1 MSTMFPKREKLA
13 AQHRTHVNAQEH
25 SGQYSEQEPKNL
37 FFSLPIEL
45 QRKIEIMRS
54 HPVADLVRKEIP
66 PPPKFQFGPAGP
78 VGTYAF
84 PRPYPSGSGWGP
96 PDPKVSEVD

>member
-13 AQHRTHVNAQEH
+13 AEHRTHVNAQE
-25 SGQYSEQEPKNL
+25 SEPKNL

-66 PPPKFQFGPAGP
+66 PGFMFGPP
-78 VGTYAF
+78 TREYAF
-84 PRPYPSGSGWGP
+84 PRPYPSGSGP
-96 PDPKVSEVD
+96 EPTLHLEVD

>member
-13 AQHRTHVNAQEH
+13 AEHRTHVNAQE
-25 SGQYSEQEPKNL
+25 SEPKNL

-66 PPPKFQFGPAGP
+66 PGFFFGQDRPSS
-78 VGTYAF
+78 TYAF
-84 PRPYPSGSGWGP
+84 PRRYTGP